1 MAVLAEDGGS
11 PTVSPEKPDYSPGE
25 AVTIS
30 GTGFDPGVS
39 YDIPVIRPDGF
50 IIVGDGGGELGWDT
64 VTADDGGEFTY
75 SYQLD
80 GIEGLYTV
88 EVYPSP
94 WDGVRGV
101 PLASATFTD
110 AINKSLEQ
118 CENGPLSL
126 IVDPCVWR
134 QGNLGSSNSHYVE
147 GKSVPYRATLEKVPQ
162 GSSHFI
168 RITYHFTAGGI
179 KAFDFLTRFNRSESP
194 DPCADLSYCPASSGT
209 INIPSDSFPVPPP
222 VSTYEL
228 AQAERTFTIRGGTLT
243 SVSAITH
250 SGPVGGNSLATMNVY
265 FTADASCPGAECTVL
280 ILWGGHLAR
289 AFDWGAGQGAASIPG
304 GSYHMSYQVDG
315 SGGSPDRGIQA
326 GSLPPEGT
334 IRVCKH
340 VIPNDASVWGFTL
353 TGPSSGN
360 TSGLGDNQCSD
371 FPSRIPGSYTLSE
384 TTQAGYSTSVSCD
397 NGASGTNSVSFNLSA
412 LQTVICTFINS
423 PSCIPTGPDNDCDG
437 VDDDCDGPVDE
448 HYVPTA
454 TSCGVGECA
463 DTGTLSCVGGVEV
476 DSCEEGTPGPE
487 LCNGL
492 DDDCDGSLEDDGVD
506 EGWYGEQTSCGV
518 GECADTGELTC
529 QGGLQVDTCEEGT
542 PGDEVCDGLD
552 NDCDNLVDEDHV
564 CEADVMITGQSFVD
578 PPPEIDVGVP
588 TLVTLNKVIHHYG
601 PYPGPVEVTVTK
613 TATAPEDCSISPDNV
628 SHQVVLYESVDLVL
642 DEEFF
647 IECSKASEHTFTI
660 DNDVSEPKDALIV
673 DPNMAN
679 NSASTDLTVAVT
691 AEADLEQTVPVP
703 EIPEAKVSE
712 DATLH
717 LTATI
722 KNNGPYGPVEAHNE
736 LTFWFPEDGEQGGCE
751 VRLFFPETQYL
762 TDPLDSGQTVDA
774 PLHSLD
780 VDDPPLVVA
789 VDVIAHCH
797 ASGLFPW
804 AGSAQ
809 LVVDSAHVVDPHP
822 DNNGPPPEDPIEVDV
837 PFIDEADLKDLAVGP
852 DWASLSPARLGIDND
867 GDTKVDEDW
876 LDGVDNDGDTK
887 VDEDLPDFKV
897 SQDYSVNLVDLI
909 HNNGPASPVGVT
921 LQIWGMVPTG
931 VQFSYHCDGGERVE
945 VDTTVTDP
953 CLAGTTVWANP
964 GQTFRVTLAVPPIA
978 AGVPVPPVARTFDW
992 HCLEPSQHVWILNKE
1007 IWPSDEYTH
1016 DPNPANNVGV
1026 VPVGINCIAYADA
1039 KITAQ
1044 WIEGCDDLDADT
1056 VCDFGETTY
1065 PAPSEIPVNQDVPIL
1080 VKKTIH
1086 NNGPYGPV
1094 NLQTVKTATA
1104 SPDCTVT
1111 PATHTED
1118 ILNVGVGVDVTHT
1131 EQFKVRC
1138 NKPSQHTFTFDN
1150 VISVK
1155 TPHVIDPTPGNNTAH
1170 TAWTV
1175 DAIAQADLQVVAQRT
1190 VVWPGPA
1197 GIKVSEN
1204 KLVTL
1209 ETDVRNNGLYGSV
1222 EALFEGWLVAPTPC
1236 TAVPALVSQQVILAA
1251 GETKTIQQQ
1260 FTIHCAEKCLRNF
1273 VFNNRITAKDPHVL
1287 DLPTENNTKYSNLSL
1302 DTWAQADV
1310 IIVSQGFVTPP
1321 AEMQISVNTPVTL
1334 RKVLRNTGPY
1344 SGPVTVTITKTATA
1358 PAGCTIVPLSDSED
1372 VLLPDNL
1379 DKIVDETFT
1388 IHCLGDG
1395 TYTFS
1400 VDNVVGAPHEV
1411 HVADPNLPNTAH
1423 TDLIVK
1429 AIGKADVK
1437 IVSQGFVDPPAEIDV
1452 SASVPVK
1459 LRKVLRNDGPYT
1471 GDVTVTI
1478 TETAT
1483 APADCTIDPPTY
1495 SQQVLLPDNTN
1506 VTVDEV
1512 FTIHCSKPSEH
1523 TFSVANVVSGPK
1535 DPIIIDPDMD
1545 NNVESTDLT
1554 VDAVAKVD
1562 VAVSQTILG
1571 WPTDINVGED
1581 VVVTVEKTLTAS
1593 VQPPATTIEVPSVNV
1608 TVTKT
1613 ASAPAGCSV
1622 VAPIAVQ
1629 KVVLTTTPL
1638 VYNETFT
1645 IRCSQPSTHG
1655 PFTFDNAVSGPT
1667 DAHVSD
1673 PNMGNNTAHT
1683 TGLSVNALAKV
1694 DVAVSQTIVSPPTE
1708 IDVGDDVEVTVQK
1721 TITATVQ
1728 APATTAGIPLVNVTV
1743 TKTASAPAGCTVV
1756 APIAVQKVVLTTGPL
1771 VYNETFTIRCSEPST
1786 HGPFIFNDTV
1796 SGPKDAHISDPNAGN
1811 NTASSSLTVDAIGHA
1826 DMKVVAQY
1834 VEDPP
1839 AEIAPSENVP
1849 IVLKKVI
1856 HNNGPW
1862 GPVEAFTETHVA
1874 VPADC
1879 TATPNPHIQQF
1890 YNVPVSVDIV
1900 HNEPFT
1906 IHCSKLGIY
1915 TFTFDDTVGL
1925 KEPHVHDPVSGNN
1938 SWSTPL
1944 TLNSVAKADVK
1955 ITGASFVDP
1964 PTKLPYDTPLDI
1976 TLQKVIHNNGPWA
1989 PVDIAITA
1997 TATAPLGCTVV
2008 PKSVPSSISA
2018 VPVSIDQVVN
2028 EVWTIRCT
2036 SIGLKTFGFD
2046 NSIAVATPFV
2056 SDSNLANN
2064 SSHKLLSVEDDLD
2077 SGADSDSDGV
2087 LNGVDN
2093 CALSYNPGQTDADID
2108 GVGDACDTGD
2118 SDADVFSDAVEVYVG
2133 TDPADNCPDVVG
2145 ADDAWP
2151 LDNDITKDITVTG
2164 DVFAYVGGIGAGPGD
2179 LNWRQRLDLDKSG
2192 DITVTGDVFAYVGKI
2207 GASCM

>member
-1 MAVLAEDGGS
+1 MRRLLLPIGSILLLAFLVGLGTACMAVLAEDGSS
-11 PTVSPEKPDYSPGE
+11 PTVTTDKLSYTPGE
-25 AVTIS
+25 TVQIWGSGFAANAELTVSVTRPGPTTDSDAVTTDEF
-30 GTGFDPGVS
+30 GDFQ
-39 YDIPVIRPDGF
+39 YDYV
-50 IIVGDGGGELGWDT
+50 
-64 VTADDGGEFTY
+64 
-75 SYQLD
+75 LD
-80 GIEGLYTV
+80 GIEGSYLV
-88 EVYPSP
+88 EVL
-94 WDGVRGV
+94 DAGTV
-101 PLASATFTD
+101 LASTVFDD
-110 AINKSLEQ
+110 AKYSLNFQ
-118 CENGPLSL
+118 AAKPISYSQYYPPPL
-126 IVDPCVWR
+126 
-134 QGNLGSSNSHYVE
+134 
-147 GKSVPYRATLEKVPQ
+147 
-162 GSSHFI
+162 
-168 RITYHFTAGGI
+168 
-179 KAFDFLTRFNRSESP
+179 
-194 DPCADLSYCPASSGT
+194 PASPAT
-209 INIPSDSFPVPPP
+209 PNPQW
-222 VSTYEL
+222 
-228 AQAERTFTIRGGTLT
+228 ANRT
-243 SVSAITH
+243 S
-250 SGPVGGNSLATMNVY
+250 SLAGKDHYLGQMLV
-265 FTADASCPGAECTVL
+265 FFMKVDADASADPTHSVTFNVCWETNTTSGDNFGYSHEAPNNWRVANAFLDKGDVAYKGSKDETLTYQSWAPSRPNCGSLSTAFEGQFIVTNVNPNDEIVVEMWVVLDSVRPPGA
-280 ILWGGHLAR
+280 
-289 AFDWGAGQGAASIPG
+289 AGNVQAKFISASYDSTNIPG
-304 GSYHMSYQVDG
+304 GAQT
-315 SGGSPDRGIQA
+315 I
-326 GSLPPEGT
+326 SLNKVQEVVAPP
-334 IRVCKH
+334 
-340 VIPNDASVWGFTL
+340 
-353 TGPSSGN
+353 
-360 TSGLGDNQCSD
+360 
-371 FPSRIPGSYTLSE
+371 
-384 TTQAGYSTSVSCD
+384 
-397 NGASGTNSVSFNLSA
+397 
-412 LQTVICTFINS
+412 
-423 PSCIPTGPDNDCDG
+423 
-437 VDDDCDGPVDE
+437 
-448 HYVPTA
+448 
-454 TSCGVGECA
+454 
-463 DTGTLSCVGGVEV
+463 
-476 DSCEEGTPGPE
+476 
-487 LCNGL
+487 
-492 DDDCDGSLEDDGVD
+492 
-506 EGWYGEQTSCGV
+506 
-518 GECADTGELTC
+518 
-529 QGGLQVDTCEEGT
+529 
-542 PGDEVCDGLD
+542 EVCDGLD
-552 NDCDNLVDEDHV
+552 NDGDTLVDEGFPDTDNDGIADCVDGCPNDPNKTAPGICGCGVADTDSDGDGTPDCNDLCPADPNKTAPGICGCGIADTDTDQDGTPDCNDGCPADPNKTAPGICGCGTPDTDSDGDTVADCIDLCPNDPNKTAPGICGCGTPDTDSDGDTIADCIDLCPNDPDNDIDGDGVCGDVDNCPEDDNPLQEDCNNNGVGDACDVINPGAAEVCDGLDNNCDGSVDEGHV

-642 DEEFF
+642 DEEFT
-647 IECSKASEHTFTI
+647 IQCSKASEHTFTI
-660 DNDVSEPKDALIV
+660 DNDVSEPKEPLIV
-673 DPNMAN
+673 DPNMTN
-679 NSASTDLTVAVT
+679 NSASTDLTVAAW
-691 AEADLEQTVPVP
+691 AEADLVQTVPVP

-722 KNNGPYGPVEAHNE
+722 QNTGPYGPVEAHNE

-762 TDPLDSGQTVDA
+762 TDPLDSGQTVAA

-797 ASGLFPW
+797 DTGLFPW

-809 LVVDSAHVVDPHP
+809 LVVDSPHVVDPDP
-822 DNNGPPPEDPIEVDV
+822 TNNGPPPDDPIEVDV
-837 PFIDEADLKDLAVGP
+837 PFIDYADLKDLAVGP

-867 GDTKVDEDW
+867 ADTKVDEDW

-897 SQDYSVNLVDLI
+897 SEDYSVNLVDLI

-921 LQIWGMVPTG
+921 LQIWGTVPAG

-945 VDTTVTDP
+945 VDSVVTDP
-953 CLAGTTVWANP
+953 CPAETTLWANP
-964 GQTFRVTLAVPPIA
+964 GQIFRVTLAVPPIA
-978 AGVPVPPVARTFDW
+978 AGVPVPPVVRKFDW
-992 HCLEPSQHVWILNKE
+992 HCLEPSQHVWILYKE

-1016 DPNPANNVGV
+1016 DPNPANNDGV
-1026 VPVGINCIAYADA
+1026 VPVGINCIAEADA

-1056 VCDFGETTY
+1056 VCDFGEPTY
-1065 PAPSEIPVNQDVPIL
+1065 PAPSEIPVGQWVPIL
-1080 VKKTIH
+1080 VKKTVH
-1086 NNGPYGPV
+1086 NNGLYGPV
-1094 NLQTVKTATA
+1094 DLQTVKTATA
-1104 SPDCTVT
+1104 SPDCEVS

-1118 ILNVGVGVDVTHT
+1118 ILNVPVNLDVTHT
-1131 EQFKVRC
+1131 EQFKVLC

-1155 TPHVIDPTPGNNTAH
+1155 TPHVIDKIPGNNWAH

-1175 DAIAQADLQVVAQRT
+1175 DAIATADLEVVAQRT
-1190 VVWPGPA
+1190 TVDWPA
-1197 GIKVSEN
+1197 NIKVSESVP
-1204 KLVTL
+1204 VTL
-1209 ETDVRNNGLYGSV
+1209 ETDVKNNGPYGSV
-1222 EALFEGWLVAPTPC
+1222 EALFEGWLVPPTPC
-1236 TAVPALVSQQVILAA
+1236 TVSDPVSEQVTLAA
-1251 GETKTIQQQ
+1251 NETKTIHQH
-1260 FTIHCAEKCLRNF
+1260 FTIHCSEKCLRTF
-1273 VFNNRITAKDPHVL
+1273 KFSNRITAKDPHIHDL
-1287 DLPTENNTKYSNLSL
+1287 LPTNNEKLNWLLPSV

-1310 IIVSQGFVTPP
+1310 IIVSQGFVSPP

-1423 TDLIVK
+1423 TELTVK
-1429 AIGKADVK
+1429 AIGKADVI
-1437 IVSQGFVDPPAEIDV
+1437 IVSQQFVAPPAQIDV
-1452 SASVPVK
+1452 SAHVPVT

-1495 SQQVLLPDNTN
+1495 SRQVLLPDNTN
-1506 VTVDEV
+1506 VTVDET

-1523 TFSVANVVSGPK
+1523 TFSVKNVVSGPK
-1535 DPIIIDPDMD
+1535 DPIIIDP
-1545 NNVESTDLT
+1545 NLPNEATTDLP
-1554 VDAVAKVD
+1554 VDAVAQVD
-1562 VAVSQTILG
+1562 VAVSQTFLSPP
-1571 WPTDINVGED
+1571 PTQINVSESR
-1581 VVVTVEKTLTAS
+1581 VVTVQKTLTAT
-1593 VQPPATTIEVPSVNV
+1593 VQAPATKIEIPSVTV

-1613 ASAPAGCSV
+1613 AAAPAGCSV
-1622 VAPIAVQ
+1622 VPVGPIAVQ
-1629 KVVLTTTPL
+1629 KVVPTTGSL
-1638 VYNETFT
+1638 VFNETFT
-1645 IRCSQPSTHG
+1645 IHCSEPSTHG
-1655 PFTFDNAVSGPT
+1655 PFTFDNTVSGPS

-1673 PNMGNNTAHT
+1673 PYMTNNTAHSQFS
-1683 TGLSVNALAKV
+1683 LDALADV
-1694 DVAVSQTIVSPPTE
+1694 DVAVSQTIVSAPTE
-1708 IDVGDDVEVTVQK
+1708 IDVGDNVVITVEK
-1721 TITATVQ
+1721 TITATVLNN
-1728 APATTAGIPLVNVTV
+1728 PPYNIPTVAVTV
-1743 TKTASAPAGCTVV
+1743 TKTAGAPTDCSVV
-1756 APIAVQKVVLTTGPL
+1756 AVGPIAVQKVVPTTPGKL
-1771 VYNETFTIRCSEPST
+1771 VYNETFTINCSKPSS
-1786 HGPFIFNDTV
+1786 HGPFTFNNAV

-1811 NTASSSLTVDAIGHA
+1811 NTASKSLTVDAIGHA

-1834 VEDPP
+1834 VETPP
-1839 AEIAPSENVP
+1839 DEIAIGEDVP

-1862 GPVEAFTETHVA
+1862 GPVDAFTETHVTA

-1890 YNVPVSVDIV
+1890 YNLPVSMDIV

-1906 IHCSKLGIY
+1906 IRCSKLGTY
-1915 TFTFDDTVGL
+1915 TFTFDDTVYL
-1925 KEPHVHDPVSGNN
+1925 KDPHVHDPVPGNN

-1944 TLNSVAKADVK
+1944 TLNSVAEADVK
-1955 ITGASFVDP
+1955 ITSASFVDP
-1964 PTKLPYDTPLDI
+1964 PAKLPYGVDTDI
-1976 TLQKVIHNNGPWA
+1976 TLRKHIHNNGPWA
-1989 PVDIAITA
+1989 PVNIAITA
-1997 TATAPLGCTVV
+1997 TATAPTGCTVV

-2018 VPVSIDQVVN
+2018 VPVSIDQVVD

-2064 SSHKLLSVEDDLD
+2064 SSHKLMSVMDDLD
-2077 SGADSDSDGV
+2077 SGADSDGDGV

-2093 CALSYNPGQTDADID
+2093 CALGYNPGQTDADGD
-2108 GVGDACDTGD
+2108 KVGDACDTGD

-2164 DVFAYVGGIGAGPGD
+2164 DVFAYVGGIGSGPGD